1 MAGDQYCSHLWDDN
15 QYCNHF
21 CGCPSTCQTTCSSP
35 RCRDAAKDVKPR
47 ETREVIEGSGS
58 YISRALESLI
68 LTLKSKNDDYKID
81 GEFSNFEFAA
91 DVVAG
96 VSPEVVMLT
105 QLGIK
110 LGRLQGLPKNPNNE
124 SRLDTYKD
132 LAGYAVI
139 LYAYALK
146 QVEEE

>member
-1 MAGDQYCSHLWDDN
+1 VYCS
-15 QYCNHF
+15 QAA
-21 CGCPSTCQTTCSSP
+21 
-35 RCRDAAKDVKPR
+35 RIDAVQ
-47 ETREVIEGSGS
+47 EVDEDSDS
-58 YISRALESLI
+58 YISRALKSLI

-81 GEFSNFEFAA
+81 GEFSNFEYAA
-91 DVVAG
+91 DVVSG

-110 LGRLQGLPKNPNNE
+110 LGRLQGLPEDPNNE

-146 QVEEE
+146 QAEEK